1 MDSDQQYTL
10 SSLQLP
16 ASIILA
22 HTHHLHTAAT
32 AMAPYIANKKPLVT
46 MALILLAVL
55 TIANCICCTVAA
67 RDLPGSGSV
76 AEAAMMVRF
85 ERWVTEHGRTYKDA
99 AEKARRFQVFMA
111 NAIFV
116 DSSNAAGGKKYHLAI
131 NGFADMTHDEFMAR
145 YTGYKAT
152 PATGMKMP
160 GFQYGNVTQSEPQ
173 QAEVDWRQKG
183 AVTGVKNQEDCGCC
197 WAFSAVAAIEG
208 IHHIKTGELVSLSEQ
223 QLLDCSTNGNYGCD
237 GGNMDNAFEY
247 IISNGGIT
255 TEDAYQYTAIQDM
268 CQSVQPAVTIR
279 SYQDVPRYDEDA
291 LAAAVA
297 NQPVSV
303 GVDANN
309 FQFYD
314 GGVMTTDSCGTD
326 LNHAVTIV
334 GYGTAEDGSQYW
346 LIKNSWGETW
356 GEGGYLRLERG
367 VNACGVAIQASYPV
381 A

>member
-1 MDSDQQYTL
+1 M
-10 SSLQLP
+10 
-16 ASIILA
+16 
-22 HTHHLHTAAT
+22 
-32 AMAPYIANKKPLVT
+32 
-46 MALILLAVL
+46 
-55 TIANCICCTVAA
+55 
-67 RDLPGSGSV
+67 
-76 AEAAMMVRF
+76 
-85 ERWVTEHGRTYKDA
+85 
-99 AEKARRFQVFMA
+99 
-111 NAIFV
+111 
-116 DSSNAAGGKKYHLAI
+116 
-131 NGFADMTHDEFMAR
+131 
-145 YTGYKAT
+145 
-152 PATGMKMP
+152 
-160 GFQYGNVTQSEPQ
+160 
-173 QAEVDWRQKG
+173 
-183 AVTGVKNQEDCGCC
+183 
-197 WAFSAVAAIEG
+197 AAIEG

-367 VNACGVAIQASYPV
+367 VNACGLTIQASYPV